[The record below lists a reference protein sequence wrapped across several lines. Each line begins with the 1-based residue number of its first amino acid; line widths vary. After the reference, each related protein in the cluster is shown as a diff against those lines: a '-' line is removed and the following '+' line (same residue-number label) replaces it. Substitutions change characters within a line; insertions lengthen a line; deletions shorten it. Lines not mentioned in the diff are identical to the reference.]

1 MTTINTENSASIG
14 NEKLTTLVNQIMERH
29 PDLTFNESLLIAEQL
44 ITTLTNYL
52 DNSFVQANVDAAA
65 NKIRNSR

>member
-1 MTTINTENSASIG
+1 MTTINTENSTSVG
-14 NEKLTTLVNQIMERH
+14 NEKLTTLINQIMELH

-52 DNSFVQANVDAAA
+52 DNSFVRANVDAAA